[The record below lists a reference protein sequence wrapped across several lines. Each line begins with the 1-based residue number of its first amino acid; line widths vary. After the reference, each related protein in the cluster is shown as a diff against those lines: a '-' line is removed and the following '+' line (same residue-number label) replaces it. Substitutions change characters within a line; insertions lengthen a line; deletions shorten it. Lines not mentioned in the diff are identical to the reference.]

1 MESFVEYMQ
10 SKISAWRA
18 KRIYCVQF
26 SEKAVF
32 DCHPK
37 ESVIF
42 FRNSLK
48 KENSNWIFQKFRS
61 TFLNKINKIDRVIN
75 LRANEW
81 FLGTD
86 PFKDKVLS
94 SVTNHIKLLGLVYP
108 CPFYVCIPYR
118 TVELIPCRTLTKS
131 SAYNSHPRASLV
143 FWPWLISLFYI
154 STNDKGIGAGF
165 PK

>member
-1 MESFVEYMQ
+1 MRKRKWKCTESFVRNMQ
-10 SKISAWRA
+10 SEISAWRA

-26 SEKAVF
+26 SEKAVL
-32 DCHPK
+32 DRHPK

-48 KENSNWIFQKFRS
+48 KENSIRYFKSLEAYFWTKL
-61 TFLNKINKIDRVIN
+61 TKMDRVLN

-81 FLGTD
+81 LLETD

-108 CPFYVCIPYR
+108 CPFNVCIPFR

-131 SAYNSHPRASLV
+131 SAYKSHPRASLV
-143 FWPWLISLFYI
+143 FWQYLYKS
-154 STNDKGIGAGF
+154 
-165 PK
+165 